1 VRFLVADQRQSFG
14 RHSQVYGMP
23 SLQSSMMTFAK
34 YDDDASEL
42 DITFTSGKTYRYL
55 EVPVEVYEGL
65 LDAESKGEFFND
77 SIKDEFNFSEVRNST
92 RRR

>member
-1 VRFLVADQRQSFG
+1 LSQVSGNRLG
-14 RHSQVYGMP
+14 EHSQVYVMP
-23 SLQSSMMTFAK
+23 HLQSSMMTFVK
-34 YDDDASEL
+34 YDDDGCEL

-55 EVPVEVYEGL
+55 EVPVEIYEGL

-77 SIKDEFNFSEVRNST
+77 NIKHEFNFAEVRSSI